1 MAMTHVQ
8 THSHEY
14 FPGEFHTELET
25 RVMHTSKANVV
36 VDLKRTPTRDCL
48 DELEGELDGINGVSR
63 AQASSRSSRLVLVDY
78 DPEVIDSQKILG
90 AVVRRGYDARLI
102 GM

>member
-1 MAMTHVQ
+1 MQAN
-8 THSHEY
+8 
-14 FPGEFHTELET
+14 
-25 RVMHTSKANVV
+25 KANVV
-36 VDLKRTPTRDCL
+36 VDLKRTPDRDRIG
-48 DELEGELDGINGVSR
+48 ELEIELDGINGVSR
-63 AQASSRSSRLVLVDY
+63 AQASPRSSRLVLVDY

>member
-1 MAMTHVQ
+1 MQ
-8 THSHEY
+8 TN
-14 FPGEFHTELET
+14 
-25 RVMHTSKANVV
+25 KANVV
-36 VDLKRTPTRDCL
+36 VDLKRTPNRDRIG
-48 DELEGELDGINGVSR
+48 ELESELAGINGVSR
-63 AQASSRSSRLVLVDY
+63 AQVSPRSSRLMLVDY

>member
-1 MAMTHVQ
+1 MQ
-8 THSHEY
+8 TN
-14 FPGEFHTELET
+14 
-25 RVMHTSKANVV
+25 KANVV
-36 VDLKRTPTRDCL
+36 VDLKHIPDRDRL
-48 DELEGELDGINGVSR
+48 GELESELDGINGVSR
-63 AQASSRSSRLVLVDY
+63 AQASPRSGRLILVDY

>member
-1 MAMTHVQ
+1 MQ
-8 THSHEY
+8 TNQ
-14 FPGEFHTELET
+14 
-25 RVMHTSKANVV
+25 ANVV
-36 VDLKRTPTRDCL
+36 VDLKRTPSRDRIT
-48 DELEGELDGINGVSR
+48 ELESELDGMDGVTR

-90 AVVRRGYDARLI
+90 AVVRQGFDACLI